1 MYGIVEIS
9 GHQYK
14 VKAGDLIDVE
24 KLPEQPG
31 KTIKFNEVLFVGGE
45 APQIGIPAIK
55 GAQIT
60 AKILKHAKSKK
71 MIVFRRSPGH
81 YHKKQGHRQEY
92 TALLIIEIKDGQ
104 GRVDKVDPQKRKR
117 EPVKEEIKNGT

>member
-24 KLPEQPG
+24 KLPEKPG

-45 APQIGIPAIK
+45 APQVGMPAVK

-71 MIVFRRSPGH
+71 VIVFKRSPGH
-81 YHKKQGHRQEY
+81 YRKKKGHRQQY
-92 TALLIIEIKDGQ
+92 TALLITEIKDGQ
-104 GRVDKVDPQKRKR
+104 GKVDKVSPEKR
-117 EPVKEEIKNGT
+117 EKKPVNEEVKDGA

>member
-24 KLPEQPG
+24 KLPEKLG

-45 APQIGIPAIK
+45 VPQVGMPAVK

-71 MIVFRRSPGH
+71 VIVFKRSPGH
-81 YHKKQGHRQEY
+81 YRKKKGHRQQY
-92 TALLIIEIKDGQ
+92 TALLITEIKDGQ
-104 GRVDKVDPQKRKR
+104 GKVDKVSPQKREKK
-117 EPVKEEIKNGT
+117 PVNKEVKDGA